1 MSKID
6 LIIKGNGKIEVIENV
21 VEFTQTVK
29 DGFITF
35 KIATFK
41 NQLVKSERA
50 YSLESYQG
58 FTARSTMI

>member
-6 LIIKGNGKIEVIENV
+6 LIIKGNGKIEIIENV
-21 VEFTQTVK
+21 VEFTQTVT
-29 DGFITF
+29 DESITF

-41 NQLVKSERA
+41 SQLVRTERI